1 MSSNEIEKIH
11 LSALHQPAGNL
22 NPFFPGKTKFPVFIG
37 NHTQADDEIRPDPFT
52 DGFQDPPGESKTIVQ
67 RAPPFILTLVGGRG
81 PETVEEMT
89 VSLNLDS
96 IKPPGLHPFGGSAVI
111 TDDAFQIPILSLL
124 GKRTVSRLT
133 DRRGGKHRKPILLVP
148 VGPSSEVGDLH
159 HHCRPLLMNRIRQFL
174 KPGDDFV
181 PECVEVP
188 ESFRTVSRNH
198 R

>member
-1 MSSNEIEKIH
+1 M
-11 LSALHQPAGNL
+11 P
-22 NPFFPGKTKFPVFIG
+22 
-37 NHTQADDEIRPDPFT
+37 
-52 DGFQDPPGESKTIVQ
+52 
-67 RAPPFILTLVGGRG
+67 
-81 PETVEEMT
+81 

-96 IKPPGLHPFGGSAVI
+96 IKPAGLHPFGGSAVI

-133 DRRGGKHRKPILLVP
+133 DRRGGKHRKPMLLVP

-159 HHCRPLLMNRIRQFL
+159 HHCRPLLMNRIGQFL

-181 PECVEVP
+181 PECVEVT
-188 ESFRTVSRNH
+188 ERFRTVSRNH